1 MGTITIT
8 ISEKAES
15 FLRGK
20 NNFKGD
26 MGRFVS
32 ELLERE
38 AERVEAQNMDTNG
51 EAFRKRAYDAEK
63 TLDTMIR
70 FLESKGLYDEYMK
83 WKVTK

>member
-38 AERVEAQNMDTNG
+38 ADKVEA
-51 EAFRKRAYDAEK
+51 
-63 TLDTMIR
+63 
-70 FLESKGLYDEYMK
+70 
-83 WKVTK
+83 